1 MKHTEETKEKNV
13 IAKTEEE
20 VKSGLEDVKGEAEE
34 GLILDEE
41 ELDKVAGGYLT
52 RYGVRMFK

>member
-20 VKSGLEDVKGEAEE
+20 VKSGLEDIKGEAEE

-41 ELDKVAGGYLT
+41 DLDKVAGGYI
-52 RYGVRMFK
+52 VRFERPVV

>member
-20 VKSGLEDVKGEAEE
+20 VKSGLEDIKGEAEE

-41 ELDKVAGGYLT
+41 DLDKVAGG
-52 RYGVRMFK
+52 

>member
-41 ELDKVAGGYLT
+41 DLDKVAGGYMVHYE
-52 RYGVRMFK
+52 RPVV